1 MRPFRW
7 DTSGALLSTSQLGHL
22 SPLVYNLATP
32 SAPLPS
38 TRRARFRGQCGAL
51 GQKDLGSS
59 PGSIFRRLRALG
71 PVTWGNVTEVT

>member
-7 DTSGALLSTSQLGHL
+7 DTLGALLSASQLGHL

-32 SAPLPS
+32 SAPRPH

-59 PGSIFRRLRALG
+59 PAPSFADYVPLG
-71 PVTWGNVTEVT
+71 QLPGGM